1 MLTLLSSN
9 YRSQILALYG
19 RGGSISEVLKDRNQ
33 VQLKDKARN
42 LKLWYLKTGKDV
54 PPALR
59 GVTGELRKRGGARA
73 RAALGITDEDEQG
86 DASMAD
92 ADGEVD
98 GDDIEPSLERS
109 QSSRSAKASTKKKT
123 KKGS

>member
-1 MLTLLSSN
+1 M
-9 YRSQILALYG
+9 
-19 RGGSISEVLKDRNQ
+19 
-33 VQLKDKARN
+33 
-42 LKLWYLKTGKDV
+42 GKDV

-86 DASMAD
+86 GDADMAD
-92 ADGEVD
+92 ADGEAD
-98 GDDIEPSLERS
+98 GDEIDPSLERS
-109 QSSRSAKASTKKKT
+109 HAPKAAKGSTKKKT